1 MQHSPRVLR
10 ASALATALA
19 GLLAVAT
26 PLTGGL
32 VAAGSPREL
41 PRAASIEAPSSS
53 AGPSST
59 AVVRSER
66 ITPEERATF
75 GGDVAEP
82 RERRRR
88 DARELLA
95 GIPGRGIAARR
106 NPSSSA
112 PVIGRVTGRSRYYG
126 APTVA
131 WVEEVSANGRW
142 GRVELPYVWP
152 RRDGWIRLRGLA
164 TATTRIR
171 VLVDVSSHRLTVRDG
186 GGVLFRAPV
195 ATGRSS
201 SPTPAGE
208 YFVTDRVP
216 FSAGSAYGSFAFGIS
231 GIQPRLPAGWTGGDQ
246 LAIHGTNAPSTIGT
260 NASAGCVRA
269 SEATLAKLKPLLRLG
284 TPVVIVP

>member
-1 MQHSPRVLR
+1 MQRSPRVLR

-19 GLLAVAT
+19 GLLAVTT

-32 VAAGSPREL
+32 IAAGP
-41 PRAASIEAPSSS
+41 PRAVSVEAPFTS
-53 AGPSST
+53 APAAT
-59 AVVRSER
+59 VVVRSER
-66 ITPEERATF
+66 SAPEAREPSGA
-75 GGDVAEP
+75 GAAEP
-82 RERRRR
+82 EARGRRGG
-88 DARELLA
+88 RELLVA
-95 GIPGRGIAARR
+95 IPGRGIAARR

-112 PVIGRVTGRSRYYG
+112 PVIGRVTGHSRYYG

-152 RRDGWIRLRGLA
+152 RRDGWIRLNGLA
-164 TATTRIR
+164 TAATRIR

-186 GGVLFRAPV
+186 GRVLFRAPV
-195 ATGRSS
+195 ATGKPS

-216 FSAGSAYGSFAFGIS
+216 FAAGSAYGSFAFGIS

-260 NASAGCVRA
+260 DASAGCVRA
-269 SEATLAKLKPLLRLG
+269 GEATLAKLKPLLRLG